1 MKVSLKCSASGR
13 PDAEHLFFG
22 TIHAPGC
29 SAFTVWST
37 GVASFSEVREGL
49 RERFRSLRWP
59 EKWPRPPNLNRPVK
73 IALISFAAILGAL
86 LVFWVVLNFL
96 LANPKTGTPMINWA
110 LGAFGNEKA
119 RIVTGRL
126 AHPFSNRFEMRS
138 LDWPGRAEAEEI
150 HLTYDLF
157 GFLPGRPWARK
168 LYVRNGEVM
177 LEDKTDDRRTLNPQ
191 ALVDAVE
198 VENIS
203 LKFTRRNKLREVT
216 IVKAGGSFSSGTV
229 SGEAVSGKGRL
240 TFDNLRREWDGGL
253 RGAITVKGD
262 NLKNLAELVGVSAPD
277 TPPFNV
283 KGELRTHQR
292 TWSVEKLAGRVGDSD
307 IGGVVS
313 VDLKPKKPFL
323 TVDLKSRKLDFDDM
337 GVVFGL
343 PVGADRGE
351 ITNEEQREAKAKYDR
366 SARLIPDTHL
376 DFARLAAVN
385 ADISFEAPRVVDA
398 PFGINAM
405 TMKGELR
412 DQVLDFSRFLVRT
425 GQGDLDARIRIN
437 AQDDPAKTRAT
448 GTLDSV
454 PITRIVN
461 TTFVRGSLNGR
472 FALNMTGS
480 GFREAFGSATGEA
493 GIWSNN
499 SEVAKIA
506 TEAAGLDFGEILL
519 LIATDEDREYLKSR
533 CLAAGLNLRNGL
545 GALNPAVIDNEDSLI
560 AASGHIDLR
569 NEALDIEVFARPHD
583 VSIGKVFGDI
593 RIKGTMRNPKIS
605 ALDGKTVLQAGLSAL
620 LSTIA
625 GPLLALPFI
634 EIGGEPDAPCVQLLA
649 DARNPGQ
656 AQTPPPKSSPP
667 KKS

>member
-1 MKVSLKCSASGR
+1 M
-13 PDAEHLFFG
+13 
-22 TIHAPGC
+22 
-29 SAFTVWST
+29 
-37 GVASFSEVREGL
+37 ASFSAFRRGL
-49 RERFRSLRWP
+49 RERFQNFRWP
-59 EKWPRPPNLNRPVK
+59 QWPDPPKPARL
-73 IALISFAAILGAL
+73 AL
-86 LVFWVVLNFL
+86 LWTGGVLAVLIVAWIALNFL
-96 LANPKTGTPMINWA
+96 LANPRTATPMINWA
-110 LGAFGNEKA
+110 LGTFADKHA
-119 RIVTGRL
+119 RVSTGQL
-126 AHPFSNRFEMRS
+126 AYPFSDRFEMRL
-138 LDWPGRAEAEEI
+138 LDWPGRAEAEDI
-150 HLTYDLF
+150 QLTYDLF

-168 LYVRNGEVM
+168 LYARNGEVM
-177 LEDKTDDRRTLNPQ
+177 LENKTDDRRTLNPQ
-191 ALVDAVE
+191 ALVDAVQ

-240 TFDNLRREWDGGL
+240 TFDNVRREWDGGL

-292 TWSVEKLAGRVGDSD
+292 TWSVEKLGGRVGDSD

-323 TVDLKSRKLDFDDM
+323 TVDLRSQKLDFDDI

-366 SARLIPDTHL
+366 SARLIPETHL

-398 PFGINAM
+398 PFGVNAM

-412 DQVLDFSRFLVRT
+412 DQILDFSRFLVRT
-425 GQGDLDARIRIN
+425 GQGDLDAKIRIN

-448 GTLDSV
+448 GTLENV

-519 LIATDEDREYLKSR
+519 LLATDEDREYLKSR
-533 CLAAGLNLRNGL
+533 CLAGGLTFRNGL
-545 GALNPAVIDNEDSLI
+545 GELNPAVIDNKDSLI

-569 NEALDIEVFARPHD
+569 NETLDIEVFAQPHD
-583 VSIGKVFGDI
+583 ISIGKVFGDI
-593 RIKGTMRNPKIS
+593 RIKGTMRHPKIS
-605 ALDGKTVLQAGLSAL
+605 ALDEKTVLQAGLSAL
-620 LSTIA
+620 LASIA
-625 GPLLALPFI
+625 GPLSALPFI
-634 EIGGEPDAPCVQLLA
+634 EIGGEPDAPCAQLLA
-649 DARNPGQ
+649 DARNPSE
-656 AQTPPPKSSPP
+656 AQTPPAKKEPP
-667 KKS
+667 RKKS